1 MIKKILYGIV
11 NTISVLVILLAVV
24 VLCVVLMTK
33 PGKTPGIAG
42 YMALRIT
49 TGSMEPT
56 LPVDTMIIVKKAEA
70 SDIKVN
76 DIISFYSSD
85 PSLDGAVNTHRVV
98 DIIHNGNG
106 SISFVT
112 KGDGNNVAD
121 NYDAKDEFLLG
132 RVVASSLTF
141 GKAVRLAS
149 NPLIFIPI
157 IIIPLAIL
165 LFTNLFKTVKYAKK
179 IAKEEE
185 EAAVREIVEE
195 LNRRKKED
203 TKK

>member
-1 MIKKILYGIV
+1 MIKKIVYGII
-11 NTISVLVILLAVV
+11 NTISVLVILMAVI
-24 VLCVVLMTK
+24 VLCVVLFTK
-33 PGKTPGIAG
+33 PDSVPSIGG

-56 LPVDTMIIVKKAEA
+56 YPIDTMIVVKKTQP

-98 DIIHNGNG
+98 EIKHDDND

-112 KGDGNNVAD
+112 KGDANNVVD
-121 NYDAKDEFLLG
+121 SYDAEDRYLLG
-132 RVVASSLTF
+132 KVVGSSLIC

-149 NPLIFIPI
+149 NPLIFIPV
-157 IIIPLAIL
+157 IIIPLAVMLIK
-165 LFTNLFKTVKYAKK
+165 NIYRTVSYAKK

-185 EAAVREIVEE
+185 EAAVKELVEQ
-195 LNRRKKED
+195 LNKRKNQ
-203 TKK
+203 

>member
-1 MIKKILYGIV
+1 MKKVFYGII
-11 NTISVLVILLAVV
+11 NILSVLVILIAVI
-24 VLCVVLMTK
+24 VLCVVLLTK
-33 PGKTPGIAG
+33 PGHVPSIGG

-56 LPVDTMIIVKKAEA
+56 YPIDTMIVVKKTQA

-85 PSLDGAVNTHRVV
+85 PLLDGAVNTHRVV
-98 DIIHNGNG
+98 DIIQGDND

-112 KGDGNNVAD
+112 KGDANNVVD
-121 NYDAKDEFLLG
+121 SYDAEDRYLLG
-132 RVVASSLTF
+132 RVVGSSLIC

-149 NPLIFIPI
+149 NPLIFIPV
-157 IIIPLAIL
+157 IIIPLAL
-165 LFTNLFKTVKYAKK
+165 MLFKNIIRTVSYAKK

-185 EAAVREIVEE
+185 EAAVKE
-195 LNRRKKED
+195 LIEQLNERKR
-203 TKK
+203 